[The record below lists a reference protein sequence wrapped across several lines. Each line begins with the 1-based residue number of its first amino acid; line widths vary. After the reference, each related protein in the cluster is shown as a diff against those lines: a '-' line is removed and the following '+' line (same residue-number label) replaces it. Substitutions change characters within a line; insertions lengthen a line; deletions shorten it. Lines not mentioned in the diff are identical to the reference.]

1 MVCARGP
8 KLPARFSFDHTDA
21 GLPRGDDQL
30 VEGGVEGRLEVTEAG
45 AGGPSILVQQR
56 RTNVRRF
63 EASAL

>member
-1 MVCARGP
+1 
-8 KLPARFSFDHTDA
+8 
-21 GLPRGDDQL
+21 
-30 VEGGVEGRLEVTEAG
+30 VTEAG